1 MPVLGARVE
10 NSMALAFSA
19 AATGCFMRLMWV
31 KAHAFLRNCAW
42 SLSLSLHGIHRMPVV
57 DPLRRFWPIYETM
70 CILKSAHLEFMWE
83 PRPVC
88 CVQHSAASS
97 LLAGLLQVL
106 YAVMK
111 GVHHLLGELET
122 SKGVAWLPLPKDCM
136 DKARGAKLWMRW
148 QHTQLANVA
157 KMQA

>member
-42 SLSLSLHGIHRMPVV
+42 SLSLSLHGIHSMPVV
-57 DPLRRFWPIYETM
+57 DLLRRFWPFYETM

-88 CVQHSAASS
+88 CVQHSATSS
-97 LLAGLLQVL
+97 LLACSRCCTRWWKVC
-106 YAVMK
+106 V
-111 GVHHLLGELET
+111 T
-122 SKGVAWLPLPKDCM
+122 SWGSSRPQRAWLGCLCPRIVWTRP
-136 DKARGAKLWMRW
+136 GAQSCGWMRW